1 MPFVYQRPIRF
12 QETDAAG
19 VMYFAN
25 ALNLCH
31 EAYEESLRWAGIDL
45 KCFFSGNP
53 IAVPIIYTSVDY
65 RAPSF
70 CGDIQVIHLLPHQIS
85 ESSFEIN
92 YEICS
97 AEEPARLLSQVL
109 TRHVCI
115 QKCDRKRTSIPTFL
129 MQWMLKC
136 VQER

>member
-1 MPFVYQRPIRF
+1 MPFVYKRPIRF

-31 EAYEESLRWAGIDL
+31 EAYEESLRWVGVDL
-45 KCFFSGNP
+45 KRFFSGNS
-53 IAVPIIYTSVDY
+53 IAVPITHTSVDY

-70 CGDIQVIHLLPHQIS
+70 CGDLQVIHVLPQKIS
-85 ESSFEIN
+85 DSSFEIN
-92 YEICS
+92 YEIFS
-97 AEEPARLLSQVL
+97 AGEPAKLLCQAL

-115 QKCDRKRTSIPTFL
+115 QTCDRKRTPIPEFL
-129 MQWMLKC
+129 MQWMLQC
-136 VQER
+136 VQEH

>member
-25 ALNLCH
+25 VLNLCH

-45 KCFFSGNP
+45 KRFFSGDRV
-53 IAVPIIYTSVDY
+53 AVPITHTSVDY

-70 CGDIQVIHLLPHQIS
+70 CGDIQVIHLLPQPIS

-92 YEICS
+92 YEIFS
-97 AEEPARLLSQVL
+97 AEEPSRLLSQAL

-115 QKCDRKRTSIPTFL
+115 QTCDRKRMSIPEFL
-129 MQWMLKC
+129 VQWMEKC
-136 VQER
+136 R

>member
-45 KCFFSGNP
+45 KMYFSGDP
-53 IAVPIIYTSVDY
+53 VAVPITHTRVDY

-70 CGDIQVIHLLPHQIS
+70 CGDMQVIELSPNPIS
-85 ESSFEIN
+85 ESSFEIS
-92 YEICS
+92 YKIMAAGESGRMLCQ
-97 AEEPARLLSQVL
+97 AL

-115 QKCDRKRTSIPTFL
+115 QKSDRKPTPIPASL
-129 MQWMLKC
+129 LQWMEKC
-136 VQER
+136 R

>member
-31 EAYEESLRWAGIDL
+31 EAYEESLHWAGIDL
-45 KCFFSGNP
+45 KIYFAGDP
-53 IAVPIIYTSVDY
+53 VAVPITHTSVDY

-70 CGDIQVIHLLPHQIS
+70 CGDLQVIELTPTAIS
-85 ESSFEIN
+85 ESSFEIS
-92 YEICS
+92 YRILTPGDS
-97 AEEPARLLSQVL
+97 GRLLCQAL

-115 QKCDRKRTSIPTFL
+115 QKCDRQRTPIPESL
-129 MQWMLKC
+129 LQWIEKC
-136 VQER
+136 RQKN